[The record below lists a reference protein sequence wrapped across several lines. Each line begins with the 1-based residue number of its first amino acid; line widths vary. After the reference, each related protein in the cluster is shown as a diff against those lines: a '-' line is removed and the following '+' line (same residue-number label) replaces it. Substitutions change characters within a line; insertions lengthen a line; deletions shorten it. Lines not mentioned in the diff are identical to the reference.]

1 MNDVEKPSVPNWQ
14 YGSLR
19 GRKNCQCQ
27 LVGRPDGLTAVHKSV
42 CARARISIQYFY
54 PFASLQNKARHYPIA
69 SRRFVFSAKIT
80 SLELIWSQLP
90 ALPWT
95 VLQKMMSY
103 HFWITLIFIES
114 LCFCKT
120 NSCNFWR
127 QTHPCVCWIQDL
139 SKKISPSEPDS
150 LSFLFRNYN
159 CLPHADF
166 IIFLQIL
173 VL

>member
-1 MNDVEKPSVPNWQ
+1 MRTFYFVVNANFTSNCGQTHTQNYLIIWNWSKRPVILLLFVTAMNDVEKPSVPHWQ

-69 SRRFVFSAKIT
+69 SCRFVFSAKIT

-103 HFWITLIFIES
+103 PISWERFPMLSLPIRES
-114 LCFCKT
+114 MQVYQ
-120 NSCNFWR
+120 R
-127 QTHPCVCWIQDL
+127 VDG
-139 SKKISPSEPDS
+139 
-150 LSFLFRNYN
+150 
-159 CLPHADF
+159 
-166 IIFLQIL
+166 
-173 VL
+173 V

>member
-1 MNDVEKPSVPNWQ
+1 MPILRQIADKHTHKHTHTHTHTQNYLIIWNWSKRPVILLLFVTAMNDVEKPSVPNWQ

-80 SLELIWSQLP
+80 SLELI
-90 ALPWT
+90 
-95 VLQKMMSY
+95 
-103 HFWITLIFIES
+103 
-114 LCFCKT
+114 
-120 NSCNFWR
+120 
-127 QTHPCVCWIQDL
+127 
-139 SKKISPSEPDS
+139 
-150 LSFLFRNYN
+150 
-159 CLPHADF
+159 
-166 IIFLQIL
+166 
-173 VL
+173 